1 MRIRRFLVLIGAAA
15 VSALAVAAA
24 SQSQASAAP
33 SNTSLPSISGS
44 ARDGSVLTASHGSWT
59 GSPTSYAYQW
69 LRCDTDGGNCASIA
83 GATSQ
88 RYTVQTAD
96 VGHRLRVQVTA
107 ANSSGSGVAE
117 SRPTGVVQPT
127 GTAPKNTSP
136 PTISGTPQEGATLT
150 VNPGSWS
157 GTPAP
162 SFSYQ
167 WERCVGT
174 GGGCAAISGATG
186 TTYVATSADVAHTLL
201 AQVTARNAT
210 GSSTANTA
218 ETGLIAPAKAAQGG
232 AAIQIAQVSL
242 PNRLIIDGVKFSP
255 TPATTRGLITAR
267 FHVSDTRGFS
277 ISGAL
282 VYVLG
287 LPYGWVY
294 GSPETSTDS
303 TGWATIQVRPT
314 RNMPLRRG
322 DLVMFVRARKPGD
335 NLLAGVSTRRL
346 VQEPIR

>member
-1 MRIRRFLVLIGAAA
+1 MRIRRLLVLISAAA

-44 ARDGSVLTASHGSWT
+44 ARDGSILTASHGSWT

-69 LRCDTDGGNCASIA
+69 LRCDAEGGNCAPIS

-88 RYTVQTAD
+88 RYTAQTAD
-96 VGHRLRVQVTA
+96 VGSRLKVQVTA
-107 ANSSGSGVAE
+107 TNASGSGVAV
-117 SRPTGVVQPT
+117 SRPTDVVKPT
-127 GTAPKNTSP
+127 GTAPKNTAP
-136 PTISGTPQEGATLT
+136 PTISGTTQEGATLT
-150 VNPGSWS
+150 VNPGSWTGS
-157 GTPAP
+157 PT
-162 SFSYQ
+162 SYSYL

-174 GGGCAAISGATG
+174 GGGCSTIAGATA
-186 TTYVATSADVAHTLL
+186 TTYVLTSADVAHTVRV
-201 AQVTARNAT
+201 QVTARNSRGAGSAT
-210 GSSTANTA
+210 TA
-218 ETGLIAPAKAAQGG
+218 ETDLVAPAKAAQGG
-232 AAIQIAQVSL
+232 AAIQVAQVSL

-255 TPATTRGLITAR
+255 TPATSRGPITAR

-277 ISGAL
+277 ISRAL
-282 VYVLG
+282 VYVVG

-294 GSPETSTDS
+294 GSPETPTDS
-303 TGWATIQVRPT
+303 TGWATIQIRPT

-322 DLVMFVRARKPGD
+322 DLVVFVRARKPGD

-346 VQEPIR
+346 VQEPIG

>member
-1 MRIRRFLVLIGAAA
+1 MRFRRLIVLACAAA
-15 VSALAVAAA
+15 VPTLIVAAT
-24 SQSQASAAP
+24 SLGQASATP

-44 ARDGSVLTASHGSWT
+44 ARDGSLLRASRGSWT
-59 GSPTSYAYQW
+59 GNPTSYAYQW
-69 LRCDTDGGNCASIA
+69 LRCDAQAGNCGPIG
-83 GATSQ
+83 GATSDH
-88 RYTVQTAD
+88 YTVQTAD
-96 VGHRLRVQVTA
+96 VGSRLKVQVTA
-107 ANSSGSGVAE
+107 TNSSGSGVAV
-117 SRPTGVVQPT
+117 SRPTGIVQPT

-136 PTISGTPQEGATLT
+136 PTISGTTQEGATLT
-150 VNPGSWS
+150 VNHGSWS
-157 GTPAP
+157 GNPAP
-162 SFSYQ
+162 TFSYQ

-174 GGGCAAISGATG
+174 GGGCSAIAGATG
-186 TTYVATSADVAHTLL
+186 TTYVLTSADVAHTILV
-201 AQVTARNAT
+201 QVTAKNAT
-210 GSSTANTA
+210 GSSTANTS
-218 ETGLIAPAKAAQGG
+218 ETDLIAPAKSSQGG
-232 AAIQIAQVSL
+232 TAIQVSQVSL

-255 TPATTRGLITAR
+255 TPATSRGPITAR

-294 GSPETSTDS
+294 GAPETATDS
-303 TGWATIQVRPT
+303 SGWATIQIRPT

-335 NLLAGVSTRRL
+335 NLLAGVSSRRL